1 MEFSITNTEVNGLDR
16 SVVAS
21 GNSYRISM
29 RSVDDLEEKDWTRA
43 DKLGAVPAG
52 SGHDS
57 FLNGITVIMDVN
69 APLYWWKQ
77 AQRYHWLEFISSQS
91 TMHCITKFKISDRCV
106 ANTDDRIVAI
116 VEEMVDKYNRDSE
129 WSKQYKASGAQLPA
143 EFTKKHE
150 ADWQKIIASLPCG
163 FCLGATM
170 VTNYRQIK
178 TMCLQRKNHHLKE
191 WKTFI
196 EWAVSLPH
204 FTELT
209 GITAD

>member
-1 MEFSITNTEVNGLDR
+1 MEFSITDTEVYGIDK
-16 SVVAS
+16 SIVSS
-21 GNSYRISM
+21 GNSFRTSL
-29 RSVDDLEEKDWTRA
+29 RLPDDLDEKDLLRA
-43 DKLGAVPAG
+43 EKLGQVPAG

-57 FLNGITVIMDVN
+57 YLNGITVLMNVT

-77 AQRYHWLEFISSQS
+77 AQRYHWLDFVSSQS

-116 VEEMVDKYNRDSE
+116 VEEMVETYNKDGEMLKFLRSNNTQPTE
-129 WSKQYKASGAQLPA
+129 
-143 EFTKKHE
+143 EFLEKHK

-178 TMCLQRKNHHLKE
+178 TMCLQRKNHPLDE

-196 EWAVSLPH
+196 EWAVSLPR
-204 FTELT
+204 FSELT